1 MQMTRIVRR
10 AFVALLVV
18 LAICAVPIAAAAG
31 PPETTT
37 TVTKDTDTFVDVIPF
52 CADNGPLYELTID
65 YILVLHET
73 VFADGSVHAT
83 FTQTG
88 TFVAVA
94 QEPGEPDAS
103 GRFTQWGGF
112 NQSPGGAVN
121 GTFTFSVRGR
131 FEDGTKINFHLTDH
145 FNVTPTGAE
154 FFFTHCHD

>member
-1 MQMTRIVRR
+1 
-10 AFVALLVV
+10 
-18 LAICAVPIAAAAG
+18 
-31 PPETTT
+31 
-37 TVTKDTDTFVDVIPF
+37 VDVIPF
-52 CADNGPLYELTID
+52 CTDNGAPYELTIN
-65 YILVLHET
+65 YILVEHET

-88 TFVAVA
+88 TVVAVA
-94 QEPGEPDAS
+94 QEPGDPDAS

-121 GTFTFSVRGR
+121 GTFTFSVRGH